1 MRRDFTVNAMAYN
14 PSMGLYDPY
23 GGVNDARMRTI
34 RAVGDPYLRFSEDAL
49 RILRALRFASVLG
62 FTIED
67 GTASAAR
74 DKAHLI
80 DGVSRERVYVELKKL
95 VMGVDATRVL
105 TEYSEILAPSLSG
118 LTVARTPEDSLF
130 SAADFCTRLASL
142 FLLNSTDAALRADEA
157 LTALKTDKLTRT
169 RTKTMLEHYEAVDFA
184 DVRSVLRSL
193 ARYGDGTV
201 GDVLGLGILMGRYGE
216 RERHL
221 LAQAIASGVP
231 YTLSSLAVGGGDVAT
246 LGFKGEMIGV
256 KLKEL
261 LEAVIDGEVE
271 NEKAPL
277 LNYIG
282 N

>member
-1 MRRDFTVNAMAYN
+1 
-14 PSMGLYDPY
+14 
-23 GGVNDARMRTI
+23 
-34 RAVGDPYLRFSEDAL
+34 
-49 RILRALRFASVLG
+49 
-62 FTIED
+62 
-67 GTASAAR
+67 
-74 DKAHLI
+74 
-80 DGVSRERVYVELKKL
+80 
-95 VMGVDATRVL
+95 
-105 TEYSEILAPSLSG
+105 
-118 LTVARTPEDSLF
+118 
-130 SAADFCTRLASL
+130 
-142 FLLNSTDAALRADEA
+142 
-157 LTALKTDKLTRT
+157 
-169 RTKTMLEHYEAVDFA
+169 VDFA